1 MATPPSAMPL
11 TCPMC
16 GLVQS
21 VSQPPR
27 GHEAACSR
35 CGWTLLRHR
44 SYGVQRTL
52 AFSLAALLMYGPA
65 NLLPIMSFEY
75 YGASEPTTVW
85 GGVVSLAESNMYF
98 IAAVVFLASVVVPL
112 IKLAALFF
120 LCLTVK
126 TGAHPVWKTR
136 LYRVIRAVGTWAMLD
151 VFLLAL
157 LVGVVKLGQLA
168 NVRPGPAALP
178 FTMVVVFTICATES
192 FDPSLLWRKSA

>member
-1 MATPPSAMPL
+1 MATPPTATPL

-16 GLVQS
+16 GLVQT

-27 GHEAACSR
+27 GREAACSR

-44 SYGVQRTL
+44 EHGVDRTL

-75 YGASEPTTVW
+75 YGAAEPTTVW
-85 GGVVSLAESNMYF
+85 GGVVNLAESNMYF
-98 IAAVVFLASVVVPL
+98 VAAVVFLASIVIPL
-112 IKLAALFF
+112 VKLTALFF
-120 LCLTVK
+120 LCLSVK
-126 TGAHPVWKTR
+126 TGGSPVWRTR
-136 LYRVIRAVGTWAMLD
+136 LYRIIRAVGTWAMLD

-157 LVGVVKLGQLA
+157 LVGAVKLGQLA

-178 FTMVVVFTICATES
+178 FTLVVVLTIFATES
-192 FDPSLLWRKSA
+192 FDPSLLWRKP